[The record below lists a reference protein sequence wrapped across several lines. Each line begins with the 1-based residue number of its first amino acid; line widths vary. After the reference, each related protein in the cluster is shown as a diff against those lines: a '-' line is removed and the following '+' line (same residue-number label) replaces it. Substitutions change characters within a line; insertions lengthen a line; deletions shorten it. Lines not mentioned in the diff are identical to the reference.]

1 VEASLGFVK
10 DESVGAA
17 ADDRDGLSST
27 FVRDARD
34 FDDTRA

>member
-1 VEASLGFVK
+1 MEASLGFVE

-27 FVRDARD
+27 SVRDARD
-34 FDDTRA
+34 FNDTRA

>member
-1 VEASLGFVK
+1 VEASLGFVE

-27 FVRDARD
+27 SVRDARD
-34 FDDTRA
+34 FNNTRA